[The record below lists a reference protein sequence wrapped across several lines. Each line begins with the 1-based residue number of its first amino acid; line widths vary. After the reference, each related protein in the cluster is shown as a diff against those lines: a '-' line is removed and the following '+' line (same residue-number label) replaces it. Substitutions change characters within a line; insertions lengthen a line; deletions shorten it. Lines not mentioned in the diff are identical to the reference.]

1 MIRLDSIKNS
11 KSLSVFLSQCQ
22 QHSSKHIGYIGTEA
36 KEIQQSLEN
45 EFSDLPLED
54 SALGIFMNE
63 ELIGFLGFD
72 LDKDDRSAEIWGPYF
87 KNHWNEDLAFELWK
101 GLIDHVPMSIE
112 EYSFFINSSNKD
124 TVHFAKTLG
133 ATFQGNHLIL
143 TLDRSFYEPQEAPSE
158 IKPFELIH
166 KDAFIA
172 LHQTHFPGAYLTAD
186 EMIESI
192 DPTHRLLL
200 YKENE
205 SVIGYIY
212 AEVSPQFGESD
223 IHFFAVDAA
232 SQGKGVGTQ
241 LLHATISWIF
251 SFSSIQTIT
260 LCVSVDSV
268 AAIHLYKQAQFKE
281 IYALSAYD
289 LKS

>member
-45 EFSDLPLED
+45 EFSDLTFED
-54 SALGIFMNE
+54 STLGIFLE
-63 ELIGFLGFD
+63 DELIGFLGFD
-72 LDKDDRSAEIWGPYF
+72 LDKDERSAEVWGPFF
-87 KNHWNEDLAFELWK
+87 KDHWNEEQAFQLWK

-112 EYSFFINSSNKD
+112 GFSFFINGSNKD
-124 TVHFAKTLG
+124 AVHFAEKVG
-133 ATFQGNHLIL
+133 VTFQGNHLIL
-143 TLDRSFYEPQEAPSE
+143 TLDRSFYDPQKIPSE
-158 IKPFELIH
+158 IGPFGHNH
-166 KDAFIA
+166 KDAFTA
-172 LHQTHFPGAYLTAD
+172 LHQTHFPEAYLTAD

-200 YKENE
+200 YKQNE
-205 SVIGYIY
+205 RVIGYIY

-223 IHFFAVDAA
+223 IHFFAVDAT

-241 LLHATISWIF
+241 LLHAVIAWIF
-251 SFSSIQTIT
+251 SFPSIHTIT

-281 IYALSAYD
+281 TYTLSAYD
-289 LKS
+289 LHS